1 MFPSFFLS
9 IPWKTNLEAEPGG
22 EWLTNVT
29 GAGLLLRGVAATR
42 HASRKQCSKHNL
54 FFFFRGAVKSR
65 YIRHVVTLQQA
76 RRDTRP
82 QPRRTRHMSVSQT
95 ATTLLWI
102 FTRPGINCPLTT
114 DLRSDNPTLN
124 PKPLLGGL
132 KQYLTLDPW
141 LGPTSTYSV
150 RTIIRT
156 DDLIFGC
163 SLIVCLSLPNMTFDP
178 RL

>member
-1 MFPSFFLS
+1 MSLTEKVFPSFFLS

-95 ATTLLWI
+95 ATTLL
-102 FTRPGINCPLTT
+102 
-114 DLRSDNPTLN
+114 
-124 PKPLLGGL
+124 
-132 KQYLTLDPW
+132 
-141 LGPTSTYSV
+141 
-150 RTIIRT
+150 
-156 DDLIFGC
+156 
-163 SLIVCLSLPNMTFDP
+163 
-178 RL
+178 